1 MIRVLIVAAGVR
13 TRRSLEG
20 QLPARDFEVAASVAS
35 LEAAEDISETRADA
49 VLIEVSEAET
59 GEVIESLEES
69 GPVRETPVVVLLEE
83 TAPET
88 VSQFLRLGVRGVL
101 PSDVEPGQ
109 VAAALEAAARGL
121 LVLAPGEIAAVRPA
135 GGTRDFPDELVEPLT
150 PRERE
155 VLRLLATGLSNKE
168 IATRL
173 RLSEHTAKFHVA
185 SILGKLGASSR
196 AEAVSIGVR
205 HGLILL

>member
-13 TRRSLEG
+13 TRRSLEA
-20 QLPARDFEVAASVAS
+20 QLPAGGFEVTASVAS
-35 LEAAEDISETRADA
+35 LEAVEDISEARADA
-49 VLIEVSEAET
+49 VLIEVREAGM

-69 GPVRETPVVVLLEE
+69 GLLRETPVLVLLDD

-101 PSDVEPGQ
+101 PSDVQPAQ
-109 VAAALEAAARGL
+109 VAAALEAAVRGL
-121 LVLAPGEIAAVRPA
+121 LVLAPGKIAAVQSA

-150 PRERE
+150 PRETE

-168 IATRL
+168 IAARL
-173 RLSEHTAKFHVA
+173 KLSEHTAKFHVA